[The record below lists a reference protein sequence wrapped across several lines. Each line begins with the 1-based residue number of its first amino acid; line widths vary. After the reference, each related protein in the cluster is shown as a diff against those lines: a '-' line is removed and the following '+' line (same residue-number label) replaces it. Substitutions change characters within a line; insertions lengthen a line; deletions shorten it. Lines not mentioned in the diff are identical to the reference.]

1 MSKFDEVVPAHIRAL
16 GGYAAGKPLK
26 QAERESGVRCIKLA
40 SNENPFGPSPLA
52 IEAMRQAAAEVNL
65 YPDNDASDLK
75 NELATRNNMDPAQ
88 VMVTGG
94 STQFLDIIG
103 RTLLAPGLNA
113 ITSERSFIV
122 YPIAANGPGAQLIQ
136 VPMRGDAF
144 DLDAIL
150 SAMDEKTRVVF
161 IANPNNPTGTML
173 DPVAV
178 DRFIAAVPDI
188 VTIVLDEAYYDFA
201 SYFAVKRGLEYT
213 HSLDYVREGK
223 NVVVLRT
230 FSKAHGLAAVRC
242 GYGFAPAPL
251 IQHLSKMR
259 TAFSVSSIAEAAAL
273 AALRDEEHIRKSLE
287 NNAAGAALLT
297 EKLSEMGLRV
307 VPTFANFL
315 YVETGEDSIALAKR
329 IQEEGVIVRPLSVW
343 GAPNAIRVTVG
354 TPEQNEKFLAAMSK
368 VLEHSTVAYRS

>member
-65 YPDNDASDLK
+65 YPDNDATDLK
-75 NELATRNNMDPAQ
+75 SELASRNNMDPAQ
-88 VMVTGG
+88 LLVTGG

-122 YPIAANGPGAQLIQ
+122 YPIAAKASGAELIQ
-136 VPMRGDAF
+136 VPMRGDTF
-144 DLDAIL
+144 DLDGIL
-150 SAMDEKTRVVF
+150 SAMNENTRVVF

-178 DRFIAAVPDI
+178 DRFIDAVPDY
-188 VTIVLDEAYYDFA
+188 VTVVLDEAYYDFA
-201 SYFAVKRGLEYT
+201 TYFAAKRGLEYS
-213 HSLDYVREGK
+213 HSLDYVRQGR

-242 GYGFAPAPL
+242 GYGFGPANL
-251 IQHLSKMR
+251 IQHLSKVR
-259 TAFSVSSIAEAAAL
+259 TAFSVSGLAEAAAL

-287 NNAAGAALLT
+287 NNAAGAAWLT
-297 EKLSEMGLRV
+297 KKLSEMGLRV

-315 YVETGEDSIALAKR
+315 YIETNEDSVALVKR
-329 IQEEGVIVRPLSVW
+329 IQEEGIIVRPLSVW

-354 TPEQNEKFLAAMSK
+354 TPEQNEKFIRALTK
-368 VLEHSTVAYRS
+368 VSEPATVA

>member
-16 GGYAAGKPLK
+16 GGYAAGKPLRV
-26 QAERESGVRCIKLA
+26 AERESGVRCIKLA

-52 IEAMRQAAAEVNL
+52 IEAIRQAATEVNL

-75 NELATRNNMDPAQ
+75 TELAARNNMDPSQ
-88 VMVTGG
+88 IMITGG

-103 RTLLAPGLNA
+103 RTVLAPGLNA

-122 YPIAANGPGAQLIQ
+122 YPIATKAPGGRLIQ
-136 VPMRGDAF
+136 VPMRGDTF
-144 DLDAIL
+144 DLDGIL
-150 SAMDEKTRVVF
+150 SAMNETTRVVF

-178 DRFIAAVPDI
+178 DRFVAAVPDF

-201 SYFAVKRGLEYT
+201 TYFAVKRGLEYT
-213 HSLDYVREGK
+213 HSLDYVRQGR

-242 GYGFAPAPL
+242 GYGFGPAQL
-251 IQHLSKMR
+251 IQHFSKMR
-259 TAFSVSSIAEAAAL
+259 TAFSVSSVAEAAAL
-273 AALRDEEHIRKSLE
+273 AALRDEEHIRRSLE
-287 NNAAGAALLT
+287 NNVAGAAWLT
-297 EKLSEMGLRV
+297 KKLSEMGLRV

-315 YVETGEDSIALAKR
+315 YVETGEDSVALAKR
-329 IQEEGVIVRPLSVW
+329 IQDEGVIVRPLTVW
-343 GAPNAIRVTVG
+343 GAQKAIRVTVG
-354 TPEQNEKFLAAMSK
+354 RPEQNQKFIGALSK
-368 VLEHSTVAYRS
+368 VLEQVTVA

>member
-26 QAERESGVRCIKLA
+26 QAEKESGVRCIKLA

-52 IEAMRQAAAEVNL
+52 IEAIRQAAAEVSL
-65 YPDNDASDLK
+65 YPDNEATELK
-75 NELATRNNMDPAQ
+75 AELASRNNLDPAQ
-88 VMVTGG
+88 VLVTGG

-122 YPIAANGPGAQLIQ
+122 YPIATKAPGAELIQ
-136 VPMRGDAF
+136 VPMRGDTF
-144 DLDAIL
+144 DLDGIL
-150 SAMDEKTRVVF
+150 SAMNEHTRVVF

-178 DRFIAAVPDI
+178 DRFIAALPDF
-188 VTIVLDEAYYDFA
+188 VTVVLDEAYYDFA
-201 SYFAVKRGLEYT
+201 SYFAARRGVEYS
-213 HSLDYVREGK
+213 HSLDYVRQGS

-242 GYGFAPAPL
+242 GYGFGPAPMM
-251 IQHLSKMR
+251 QHFSKMR

-273 AALRDEEHIRKSLE
+273 AALRDDEHIRKSLD
-287 NNAAGAALLT
+287 NNAAGAAFLT
-297 EKLSEMGLRV
+297 KKLSEMGLRV
-307 VPTFANFL
+307 IPTFANFL
-315 YVETGEDSIALAKR
+315 YVETSEDSVELAKR
-329 IQEEGVIVRPLSVW
+329 IQEEGVIVRPLTVW
-343 GAPNAIRVTVG
+343 GAPKAIRVTVG
-354 TPEQNEKFLAAMSK
+354 TPEQNQKFIGALSK
-368 VLEHSTVAYRS
+368 VLEQVTVG

>member
-52 IEAMRQAAAEVNL
+52 IEAMRQAATEVNL

-75 NELATRNNMDPAQ
+75 AELASRNNMDPAQ
-88 VMVTGG
+88 LMITGG

-103 RTLLAPGLNA
+103 RTLLTPGLNA

-122 YPIAANGPGAQLIQ
+122 YPIAARTSGGELIQ
-136 VPMRGDAF
+136 VPMHGDTF
-144 DLDAIL
+144 DLDGIL
-150 SAMDEKTRVVF
+150 SAMNDKTRVVF

-178 DRFIAAVPDI
+178 DRFIAAVPES
-188 VTIVLDEAYYDFA
+188 VTVVLDEAYYDFA
-201 SYFAVKRGLEYT
+201 SYFAAQRGLEYT
-213 HSLDYVREGK
+213 HSLDYVRQGK
-223 NVVVLRT
+223 NVIVLRT

-242 GYGFAPAPL
+242 GYGFGPERL
-251 IQHLSKMR
+251 IQHLAKVR
-259 TAFSVSSIAEAAAL
+259 TAFSVSSVAEAAAL
-273 AALRDEEHIRKSLE
+273 AALRDESHIRKSLE
-287 NNAAGAALLT
+287 NNAAGAEWLT
-297 EKLSEMGLRV
+297 KRLSNMGLRV

-315 YVETGEDSIALAKR
+315 YVETEEDSVTLAKR
-329 IQEEGVIVRPLSVW
+329 IQDEGVIVRPLSVW
-343 GAPNAIRVTVG
+343 GAPKAIRVSVG
-354 TPEQNEKFLAAMSK
+354 TPEQNEKFIAALSK
-368 VLEHSTVAYRS
+368 VLEPATTAS